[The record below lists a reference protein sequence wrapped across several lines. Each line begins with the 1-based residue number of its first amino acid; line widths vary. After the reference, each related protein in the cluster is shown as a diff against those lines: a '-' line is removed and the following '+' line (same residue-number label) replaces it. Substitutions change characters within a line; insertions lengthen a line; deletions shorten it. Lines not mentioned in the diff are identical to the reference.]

1 MGKLEKQ
8 QFAIGTDIGGGHIA
22 CAAIDLDTK
31 KIVKSTYSYEKIDSK
46 AESEIIIDGW
56 AKALNKTILKINSD
70 SIAGIGFAMPGPFDY
85 AKGIALFEQVQKFE
99 HLYGVNVAE
108 EIQKKIVGDNRISLR
123 FMNDAT
129 CFGIGETWIGQ
140 AREYSKCVA
149 ITLGTGFGSAFFE
162 NGIPVVA
169 RADVPEMGCVYH
181 LPYKGSIADDS
192 FSTRWY
198 IKRYAQKTGKQ
209 MTGVK
214 DIFDNAENDPA
225 AKECFVEF
233 GNNLAEFSEPWLKKF
248 QTEAMV
254 IGGKVTGAYE
264 VWGNAF
270 EKSLQKRHVEIDI
283 LLSDLMEDA
292 ALVGSARLV
301 TEDYWKEVKGLLS
314 KMS

>member
-8 QFAIGTDIGGGHIA
+8 HFAIGTDIGGGHIA
-22 CAAIDLDTK
+22 CAAIDLDKK
-31 KIVKSTYSYEKIDSK
+31 KIVRSTYSYEKIDSK
-46 AESEIIIDGW
+46 AEAEIIIDGW
-56 AKALNKTILKINSD
+56 AKALNNTIFKVDSD

-85 AKGIALFEQVQKFE
+85 ANGIALFEQVQKFE

-108 EIQKKIVGDNRISLR
+108 EIQKKMVGNSRISLR

-129 CFGIGETWIGQ
+129 CFGIGESWIGK
-140 AREYSKCVA
+140 AKDYKYVVA

-162 NGIPVVA
+162 AGVPIVD
-169 RADVPEMGCVYH
+169 RFDVPEMGCVYH
-181 LPYKGSIADDS
+181 LPFEGSIADDT

-209 MTGVK
+209 VTGVK
-214 DIFDNAENDPA
+214 EIFDNVDNDSA
-225 AKECFVEF
+225 AKECFIEF
-233 GNNLAEFSEPWLKKF
+233 GNNLAEFSEPWLKNF
-248 QTEAMV
+248 QADAMV
-254 IGGKVTGAYE
+254 IGGNISGAYE
-264 VWGNAF
+264 IWGKAF
-270 EKSLQKRHVEIDI
+270 EKSLQERHVKIDI

-301 TEDYWKEVKGLLS
+301 TDDYWQKVKGLLS